1 MSWSVGFTESP
12 WFVGETSVGQQ
23 IALAV
28 GTHRARGAALC
39 EMIKFVSFLERNQQL
54 LKLTCLT
61 AYDVRYKRKCTAL
74 GSSRLPTYGGGRML
88 LLMLLH

>member
-28 GTHRARGAALC
+28 GTHRRGARSGF
-39 EMIKFVSFLERNQQL
+39 MIKFVSFLERNQQL
-54 LKLTCLT
+54 LKLTCLST
-61 AYDVRYKRKCTAL
+61 TFVTSENAR
-74 GSSRLPTYGGGRML
+74 P
-88 LLMLLH
+88 

>member
-28 GTHRARGAALC
+28 GALC

-54 LKLTCLT
+54 LKLTC
-61 AYDVRYKRKCTAL
+61 
-74 GSSRLPTYGGGRML
+74 
-88 LLMLLH
+88 

>member
-28 GTHRARGAALC
+28 GTHRRGARSGF
-39 EMIKFVSFLERNQQL
+39 MIKFVSFLERNQQL
-54 LKLTCLT
+54 LKVV
-61 AYDVRYKRKCTAL
+61 YDVRYKRKCTAL
-74 GSSRLPTYGGGRML
+74 GSIRLPTYGGG
-88 LLMLLH
+88 

>member
-39 EMIKFVSFLERNQQL
+39 EMIKFVSFLERNQQY
-54 LKLTCLT
+54 C
-61 AYDVRYKRKCTAL
+61 
-74 GSSRLPTYGGGRML
+74 
-88 LLMLLH
+88 